1 MGIDVIKHTLAGQIV
16 QQLNKNDNK
25 NDEKIEASIWNK
37 FVQELEIGSSIKE
50 SISLDDAVNSVT
62 TYLVRLARQSNER
75 VDELAK
81 KWLNKLSI
89 QEVTEDIEA
98 PNENAVSP
106 ASTENVEE
114 TVTNNDPKPAVK
126 PQPEEQATST
136 PPVKIDYKTGPTP
149 EENPDYDKIA
159 RGQTEL
165 LREQTIKNLNG
176 KSAHNIIDNKKQEYY
191 IYKDNEGNKQRCT
204 IDEQGNIHKLITISN
219 PALGRKE
226 FVTEDTLKNTI
237 GISTLPVGVSCEYD
251 NSGNLVFKGKNGEIL
266 NADDVKNYKPIEK
279 VKTTKKKSNTQKV
292 DKDYISTMQ
301 SGVTGLEYSIQE
313 DKIKKNGSI
322 SLVGNT
328 IEQLSRNSKNL
339 FFEAFSNN
347 HLATMRKIIG
357 SNNKNE
363 NFNIL
368 QHKYTTFKQNLS
380 LDLAIYQDLSKK
392 SEITEAEKKFMD
404 NFEQRL
410 QRFINILNE

>member
-16 QQLNKNDNK
+16 QQLDIKDNK
-25 NDEKIEASIWNK
+25 DDGKIEASIWNK
-37 FVQELEIGSSIKE
+37 FVGELGAGKTIQE
-50 SISLDDAVNSVT
+50 SISLNDAVNSVT

-75 VDELAK
+75 VDELAA
-81 KWLNKLSI
+81 KWLNKLSKS
-89 QEVTEDIEA
+89 EETEDKEA
-98 PNENAVSP
+98 PNENAVSQTSAENEEEAVANP
-106 ASTENVEE
+106 ATSAE
-114 TVTNNDPKPAVK
+114 T
-126 PQPEEQATST
+126 QPEEQATST
-136 PPVKIDYKTGPTP
+136 PPVRIDHKTGPTP

-159 RGQTEL
+159 RGQTGL

-237 GISTLPVGVSCEYD
+237 GISTLPAGVSCEYD
-251 NSGNLVFKGKNGEIL
+251 NSGNLVFKSKNGEIL
-266 NADDVKNYKPIEK
+266 NADDVKNYKPVEK
-279 VKTTKKKSNTQKV
+279 VKTTKKKSNTPKV

-301 SGVTGLEYSIQE
+301 SGVTGLMYSIQE
-313 DKIKKNGSI
+313 GKIQKKGSV

-328 IEQLSRNSKNL
+328 IEQLSRKSKNL
-339 FFEAFSNN
+339 FLETNN
-347 HLATMRKIIG
+347 HSATMRKIIG
-357 SNNKNE
+357 SKNENE

-368 QHKYTTFKQNLS
+368 QHKYTAFKQNLS

-392 SEITEAEKKFMD
+392 SEITDAEKKFMD

>member
-16 QQLNKNDNK
+16 QQLDNK
-25 NDEKIEASIWNK
+25 DNNKDNKIEASIWNK
-37 FVQELEIGSSIKE
+37 FVQELEIGSSITK
-50 SISLDDAVNSVT
+50 SISLNDAVNSVT
-62 TYLVRLARQSNER
+62 TYLVRLARQSKGS

-81 KWLNKLSI
+81 KWLNKLSKS
-89 QEVTEDIEA
+89 EETEDKEA
-98 PNENAVSP
+98 PKENAVSQV
-106 ASTENVEE
+106 STENVEE
-114 TVTNNDPKPAVK
+114 IVTNNDPKPAVK

-149 EENPDYDKIA
+149 EGNPDYDKIA
-159 RGQTEL
+159 RGQTGL
-165 LREQTIKNLNG
+165 IREQTINSLNG

-226 FVTEDTLKNTI
+226 FVTEDTLKNAI

-251 NSGNLVFKGKNGEIL
+251 NSGNLVFKGKNG
-266 NADDVKNYKPIEK
+266 DVKNYKPVEK
-279 VKTTKKKSNTQKV
+279 VKTTKKKSNTPKV

-301 SGVTGLEYSIQE
+301 SGVTELMYSIQE
-313 DKIKKNGSI
+313 GKIQKKGSV

-328 IEQLSRNSKNL
+328 IEQLSRKSKNL
-339 FFEAFSNN
+339 FLETFNNN
-347 HLATMRKIIG
+347 HSATMRKIIG
-357 SNNKNE
+357 SKNENE
-363 NFNIL
+363 NFNKL
-368 QHKYTTFKQNLS
+368 QHKYTAFKQNLS

-392 SEITEAEKKFMD
+392 SEITDAEKKFMD

>member
-16 QQLNKNDNK
+16 QQLNIKDNK
-25 NDEKIEASIWNK
+25 EDEKIEASIWNK
-37 FVQELEIGSSIKE
+37 FVQELGTGSSINE
-50 SISLDDAVNSVT
+50 SISLKDAVNSVT
-62 TYLVRLARQSNER
+62 TYLVRLARQSKGSVN
-75 VDELAK
+75 ELAA
-81 KWLNKLSI
+81 KWLNQLSKS
-89 QEVTEDIEA
+89 EETEDKEA
-98 PNENAVSP
+98 PNENAVSQV
-106 ASTENVEE
+106 STENAEE

-126 PQPEEQATST
+126 PQQEEQATST
-136 PPVKIDYKTGPTP
+136 PPVKIDYKTGPTS

-204 IDEQGNIHKLITISN
+204 IDEEGNIHKLITISN

-237 GISTLPVGVSCEYD
+237 GISTLPAGVSCEYD

-266 NADDVKNYKPIEK
+266 NADDVKNYKPVEK
-279 VKTTKKKSNTQKV
+279 VKTTKKKSNTPTV

-301 SGVTGLEYSIQE
+301 SGVTGLMYSIHE
-313 DKIKKNGSI
+313 GKIQKKGSV

-328 IEQLSRNSKNL
+328 IEQLSRQSKNL
-339 FFEAFSNN
+339 FFEAFNNN
-347 HLATMRKIIG
+347 HSATMRKIIG
-357 SNNKNE
+357 SKNENE

-368 QHKYTTFKQNLS
+368 QHKYTAFKQNLS

-392 SEITEAEKKFMD
+392 SEITDAEKKFMD

>member
-62 TYLVRLARQSNER
+62 TYLVRLARQSKGS

-98 PNENAVSP
+98 PNENAVSSV
-106 ASTENVEE
+106 STENVEE
-114 TVTNNDPKPAVK
+114 TVTKNEPELAVK

-136 PPVKIDYKTGPTP
+136 PPVKIDHKTGPTP

-165 LREQTIKNLNG
+165 LREQTINSLNG

-226 FVTEDTLKNTI
+226 FVTEDTLKNAI

-266 NADDVKNYKPIEK
+266 NADDVKNYKPVEK
-279 VKTTKKKSNTQKV
+279 VKTTKKKSNTPKV

-301 SGVTGLEYSIQE
+301 SGVTGLMYSIQE
-313 DKIKKNGSI
+313 GKIQKKGSV
-322 SLVGNT
+322 SLFGNT
-328 IEQLSRNSKNL
+328 IERLSRQSKNL
-339 FFEAFSNN
+339 FFETFNNN
-347 HLATMRKIIG
+347 HSATMRKIIG
-357 SNNKNE
+357 SKNENE

-368 QHKYTTFKQNLS
+368 QQKYTAFKQNLS

-392 SEITEAEKKFMD
+392 SEITDAEKKFMD

>member
-16 QQLNKNDNK
+16 QQLNKNDNEDDK
-25 NDEKIEASIWNK
+25 KIEASIWNK
-37 FVQELEIGSSIKE
+37 FVQELGTGSSITK
-50 SISLDDAVNSVT
+50 SISLNDAVNSVT
-62 TYLVRLARQSNER
+62 TYLVRLARQSKES
-75 VDELAK
+75 VDELAA
-81 KWLNKLSI
+81 KWLNQLSKS
-89 QEVTEDIEA
+89 EETEDKEA
-98 PNENAVSP
+98 PNENAVSQTSAENEEEAVANP
-106 ASTENVEE
+106 ATSAE
-114 TVTNNDPKPAVK
+114 T
-126 PQPEEQATST
+126 QPEEQATST
-136 PPVKIDYKTGPTP
+136 PPVKIDHKTGPTP

-191 IYKDNEGNKQRCT
+191 IYKDNEGKKQRCT
-204 IDEQGNIHKLITISN
+204 IDEEGNIHKLITISN

-237 GISTLPVGVSCEYD
+237 GISTLPAGVSCEYD

-266 NADDVKNYKPIEK
+266 NADDVKNYKPVEK
-279 VKTTKKKSNTQKV
+279 VKTTKKKSNTPKV

-301 SGVTGLEYSIQE
+301 SGVTGLMYSIQE
-313 DKIKKNGSI
+313 GKIQKKGSV
-322 SLVGNT
+322 SLFGNT
-328 IEQLSRNSKNL
+328 IERLSRQSKNL
-339 FFEAFSNN
+339 FFETFNNN
-347 HLATMRKIIG
+347 HSATMRKIIG
-357 SNNKNE
+357 SKNENE

-368 QHKYTTFKQNLS
+368 QQKYTVFKQNLS

-392 SEITEAEKKFMD
+392 SEITDAEKKFMD

>member
-16 QQLNKNDNK
+16 QQLNKNNNK
-25 NDEKIEASIWNK
+25 DDEKIEASIWNK
-37 FVQELEIGSSIKE
+37 FVQELGTGSSINE
-50 SISLDDAVNSVT
+50 SISLKDAVNSVT
-62 TYLVRLARQSNER
+62 TYLVRLARQSKES

-81 KWLNKLSI
+81 KWLKTLSKPK
-89 QEVTEDIEA
+89 ETEDKEA
-98 PNENAVSP
+98 PNENAVSQV
-106 ASTENVEE
+106 STENAEE

-237 GISTLPVGVSCEYD
+237 GISTLPAGVSCEYD

-266 NADDVKNYKPIEK
+266 NADDVKNYKPVEK
-279 VKTTKKKSNTQKV
+279 VKTTKKKSNTPKV

-301 SGVTGLEYSIQE
+301 SGVTGLMYSIHE
-313 DKIKKNGSI
+313 GKIQKKGSV

-328 IEQLSRNSKNL
+328 IEQLSRQSKNL
-339 FFEAFSNN
+339 FF
-347 HLATMRKIIG
+347 
-357 SNNKNE
+357 
-363 NFNIL
+363 
-368 QHKYTTFKQNLS
+368 
-380 LDLAIYQDLSKK
+380 
-392 SEITEAEKKFMD
+392 
-404 NFEQRL
+404 
-410 QRFINILNE
+410 

>member
-16 QQLNKNDNK
+16 QQLNKKDSK
-25 NDEKIEASIWNK
+25 DDEKIEASIWNK
-37 FVQELEIGSSIKE
+37 FVGELGAGKTIQK

-62 TYLVRLARQSNER
+62 TYLVRLARQSKVS
-75 VDELAK
+75 VDELAA
-81 KWLNKLSI
+81 KWLNKLSKSK
-89 QEVTEDIEA
+89 ETEDKEA
-98 PNENAVSP
+98 PNENAVSQV
-106 ASTENVEE
+106 STENAEE

-126 PQPEEQATST
+126 PQQEEQATST
-136 PPVKIDYKTGPTP
+136 PPVKIDYKTGPTL

-237 GISTLPVGVSCEYD
+237 GISTLPAGVSCEYD
-251 NSGNLVFKGKNGEIL
+251 NSGNLVFKDKNGEIL
-266 NADDVKNYKPIEK
+266 NADDVKNYKPVEK
-279 VKTTKKKSNTQKV
+279 VKTTKKKSNTPTV

-301 SGVTGLEYSIQE
+301 SGVTGLKYSIQE
-313 DKIKKNGSI
+313 GKIQKNGSV
-322 SLVGNT
+322 SLVGNS
-328 IEQLSRNSKNL
+328 IEQLSRQSKNL
-339 FFEAFSNN
+339 FLETNN
-347 HLATMRKIIG
+347 HSATMRKIIG
-357 SNNKNE
+357 SKNENE

-368 QHKYTTFKQNLS
+368 QHKYTAFKQNLS

-392 SEITEAEKKFMD
+392 SEITDAEKKFMD

>member
-1 MGIDVIKHTLAGQIV
+1 MSKSEETEEEEVP
-16 QQLNKNDNK
+16 ND
-25 NDEKIEASIWNK
+25 
-37 FVQELEIGSSIKE
+37 
-50 SISLDDAVNSVT
+50 
-62 TYLVRLARQSNER
+62 
-75 VDELAK
+75 
-81 KWLNKLSI
+81 
-89 QEVTEDIEA
+89 
-98 PNENAVSP
+98 NAVSQV
-106 ASTENVEE
+106 STGNVEE
-114 TVTNNDPKPAVK
+114 TVMKNDPEPAVK
-126 PQPEEQATST
+126 PRPEEQATST
-136 PPVKIDYKTGPTP
+136 SPVKIDHITGPTP

-204 IDEQGNIHKLITISN
+204 IDEEGNIHKLITISN

-237 GISTLPVGVSCEYD
+237 GISTLPAGVSCEYD

-266 NADDVKNYKPIEK
+266 NADAVKNYKPVEK
-279 VKTTKKKSNTQKV
+279 VKTTKKKSNTPKV

-301 SGVTGLEYSIQE
+301 SGVTGLKYSIQE
-313 DKIKKNGSI
+313 GKIQKNGSV
-322 SLVGNT
+322 SLFGNT
-328 IEQLSRNSKNL
+328 IERLSRQSKNL
-339 FFEAFSNN
+339 YFETFNDN
-347 HLATMRKIIG
+347 HSATMRKIIG
-357 SNNKNE
+357 SKNENE
-363 NFNIL
+363 NFNKL
-368 QHKYTTFKQNLS
+368 QHKYTAFKQNLS

-392 SEITEAEKKFMD
+392 SEITDAEKKFMD

>member
-16 QQLNKNDNK
+16 QQLNIKDNK
-25 NDEKIEASIWNK
+25 EDEKIEASIWNK
-37 FVQELEIGSSIKE
+37 FVQELGTGSSINE
-50 SISLDDAVNSVT
+50 SISLKDAVNSVT
-62 TYLVRLARQSNER
+62 TYLVRLACQSKGSVN
-75 VDELAK
+75 ELAA
-81 KWLNKLSI
+81 KWLNQLSKS
-89 QEVTEDIEA
+89 EETEDKEA
-98 PNENAVSP
+98 PNENAVSQV
-106 ASTENVEE
+106 STENAEE
-114 TVTNNDPKPAVK
+114 TVTNNDSKPAVK
-126 PQPEEQATST
+126 PQQEEQATST
-136 PPVKIDYKTGPTP
+136 PPVKIDYKTGPTL

-204 IDEQGNIHKLITISN
+204 IDEEGNIHKLITISN

-237 GISTLPVGVSCEYD
+237 GISTLPAGVSCEYD

-279 VKTTKKKSNTQKV
+279 VKTTKKKSNTPTV

-301 SGVTGLEYSIQE
+301 SGVTGLMYSIHE
-313 DKIKKNGSI
+313 GKIQKKGSV

-328 IEQLSRNSKNL
+328 IEQLSRQSKNL
-339 FFEAFSNN
+339 FFEAFNNN
-347 HLATMRKIIG
+347 HSATMRKIIG
-357 SNNKNE
+357 SKNENE

-368 QHKYTTFKQNLS
+368 QQKYTAFKQNLS

-392 SEITEAEKKFMD
+392 SEITDAEKKFMD

>member
-16 QQLNKNDNK
+16 QQLNKKDNK
-25 NDEKIEASIWNK
+25 DDGKIEASIWNK
-37 FVQELEIGSSIKE
+37 FVDELGTGSSINE
-50 SISLDDAVNSVT
+50 SISLNDAVNSVT

-75 VDELAK
+75 VDELAA
-81 KWLNKLSI
+81 KWLNKLSKSK
-89 QEVTEDIEA
+89 ETEDKEA
-98 PNENAVSP
+98 PKENAVSQV
-106 ASTENVEE
+106 STDNVEE
-114 TVTNNDPKPAVK
+114 TVTNNDPEPAVK
-126 PQPEEQATST
+126 PRPEEQATST
-136 PPVKIDYKTGPTP
+136 PPVKIEHKTGPTP

-191 IYKDNEGNKQRCT
+191 ICKDNEGNKQRCT
-204 IDEQGNIHKLITISN
+204 IDEEGNIHKLITISN

-237 GISTLPVGVSCEYD
+237 GISTLPAGVSCEYD

-279 VKTTKKKSNTQKV
+279 VKTTKKKSNTPTV

-301 SGVTGLEYSIQE
+301 SGVTGLKYSIQE
-313 DKIKKNGSI
+313 GKIQKNGSV

-328 IEQLSRNSKNL
+328 IEQLSRKSKNL
-339 FFEAFSNN
+339 FLETFNNN
-347 HLATMRKIIG
+347 HSATMRKIIG
-357 SNNKNE
+357 SKNENE

-368 QHKYTTFKQNLS
+368 QHKYTAFKQNLS

-392 SEITEAEKKFMD
+392 SEITDAEKKFMD

>member
-1 MGIDVIKHTLAGQIV
+1 MSKS
-16 QQLNKNDNK
+16 
-25 NDEKIEASIWNK
+25 EE
-37 FVQELEIGSSIKE
+37 
-50 SISLDDAVNSVT
+50 
-62 TYLVRLARQSNER
+62 
-75 VDELAK
+75 
-81 KWLNKLSI
+81 
-89 QEVTEDIEA
+89 TEDQEA
-98 PNENAVSP
+98 PKENAVSQV
-106 ASTENVEE
+106 STENVEE

-136 PPVKIDYKTGPTP
+136 PPVKIDHKTGPTP

-165 LREQTIKNLNG
+165 IREQTINSLNG

-191 IYKDNEGNKQRCT
+191 IYKDNEGKKQRCT
-204 IDEQGNIHKLITISN
+204 IDEEGNIHKLITISN

-237 GISTLPVGVSCEYD
+237 GISTLPAGVSCEYD

-266 NADDVKNYKPIEK
+266 NADDVKNYKPVEK
-279 VKTTKKKSNTQKV
+279 VKTTKKKSNTPKV

-301 SGVTGLEYSIQE
+301 SGVTGLMYSIQE
-313 DKIKKNGSI
+313 GKIQKKGSV
-322 SLVGNT
+322 SLFGNT
-328 IEQLSRNSKNL
+328 IERLSRQSKNL
-339 FFEAFSNN
+339 FFETFNNN
-347 HLATMRKIIG
+347 HSATMRKIIG
-357 SNNKNE
+357 SKNENE

-368 QHKYTTFKQNLS
+368 QQKYTAFKQNLS

-392 SEITEAEKKFMD
+392 SEITDAEKKFMD